1 LIPSTTITNTIRASD
16 DEDMPLMSV
25 CQTPPQSAASSTSL
39 VNDNPFLNLLNTS
52 ISSSTNNETSETLAA
67 AAAVAVA
74 VTLLPPPKVPQKNDS
89 ITDLN
94 AFKTQLKIQHE
105 RLKENL
111 RDSYQRLRLNQTK
124 YFQSHIRRHLNKKAN
139 EEKVTPQIDDT
150 SIDLLNSILTSNATP
165 TPTTPNTLSSSS
177 SSSSSTTH
185 QTRLI
190 DDIQYELLKQ
200 NEDKSHKRSS
210 YLKELNLNV
219 KKMKRSSTRRGSQLR
234 VKQITHDDSDQTESE
249 CSSDESS
256 LSDVENEFVDVVSE
270 TERESSSH
278 TGSNLTTNGSATA
291 NAYWLMRR
299 VQLGCEWQRVQ
310 LKMKMLQQKNKQC
323 NDFIHSHNSLIKSFD
338 AKLVKSTKL
347 IEKLESSSSSSSSV
361 ELVDSH
367 HASSSTSPS
376 NEMPIEKA
384 AIDALSNE
392 LQECVA
398 VINRPTDEREKI
410 ESQQQT
416 TTTTT
421 TTTTT
426 SNNNNNNNRK
436 SIATNSRCSTESR
449 NVNLFN
455 LAKCGDMVSFNDED
469 LCNSLK
475 CALTYF
481 RENLFKTA
489 CLCEKSS
496 GVKKRKSKSQILTNV
511 ANVKTC
517 IFCHLFK
524 TYENNRKLINEPETS
539 TTSTTNTC
547 DQMEEYSPAPNL
559 SNILY
564 EHSYCKQPKVSM
576 IKKAKA
582 KSLKNDKNTTTT
594 TTTTTMTTKLVDF
607 DDGLQLDKVVTE
619 RLNRLFES
627 KKNSYKTLFD
637 DDYELDLKQD
647 ESMIEAGFDLSP
659 SDIKKLPNLSY
670 EE

>member
-1 LIPSTTITNTIRASD
+1 
-16 DEDMPLMSV
+16 MPLMSV
-25 CQTPPQSAASSTSL
+25 CQTPPQSAASSMSL

-52 ISSSTNNETSETLAA
+52 ISSSTNNEASETPAA
-67 AAAVAVA
+67 AAAASA
-74 VTLLPPPKVPQKNDS
+74 SATLLPPPKVPQKNES

-94 AFKTQLKIQHE
+94 AFKTQLKIEHD

-124 YFQSHIRRHLNKKAN
+124 YFQSHIRRHLSKKAN
-139 EEKVTPQIDDT
+139 DEKVTTTTTNTTPQIDDT
-150 SIDLLNSILTSNATP
+150 SIDLLNSVLTSNATTTP
-165 TPTTPNTLSSSS
+165 TPTPNVLLSSLSLP
-177 SSSSSTTH
+177 TN

-200 NEDKSHKRSS
+200 NEDKSHKRSN

-219 KKMKRSSTRRGSQLR
+219 KKMKRSSCTTRIRRGELK
-234 VKQITHDDSDQTESE
+234 VKQINENDSDQTESDE
-249 CSSDESS
+249 CSSDDSS
-256 LSDVENEFVDVVSE
+256 DENEFIDVVSE
-270 TERESSSH
+270 SSTEKDSESQPVS
-278 TGSNLTTNGSATA
+278 TTA

-310 LKMKMLQQKNKQC
+310 VKMKMLQQKNKQC

-347 IEKLESSSSSSSSV
+347 IEKLESSCGTTKQ
-361 ELVDSH
+361 VDSH
-367 HASSSTSPS
+367 QLASSTTAPPLPLS
-376 NEMPIEKA
+376 NEIPIEKA

-398 VINRPTDEREKI
+398 VINRPTDDRENN
-410 ESQQQT
+410 ESQQQQQQNNT
-416 TTTTT
+416 
-421 TTTTT
+421 
-426 SNNNNNNNRK
+426 NNNQVLNGK

-455 LAKCGDMVSFNDED
+455 LTKCGDMISFNDED

-489 CLCEKSS
+489 CLCETSS
-496 GVKKRKSKSQILTNV
+496 GVKKRKSSNSQISNRV

-524 TYENNRKLINEPETS
+524 TYENNRKLINETETTP
-539 TTSTTNTC
+539 TTPPAANTC
-547 DQMEEYSPAPNL
+547 DQKEECSPAPNL

-582 KSLKNDKNTTTT
+582 KSLKNDKKIITT
-594 TTTTTMTTKLVDF
+594 TTKLVDF